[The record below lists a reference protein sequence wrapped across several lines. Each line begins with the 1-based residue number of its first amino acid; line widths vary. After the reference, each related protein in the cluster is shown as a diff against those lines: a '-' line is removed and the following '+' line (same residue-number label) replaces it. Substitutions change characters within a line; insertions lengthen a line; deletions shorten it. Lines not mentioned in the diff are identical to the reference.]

1 MQLYD
6 HLQLYMMQL
15 YDHLQLYM
23 MQLYDH
29 LQLYMMQLYDH
40 LQLYMMQLC
49 PLCFLGINPETGSKA
64 KKKRGVINPH
74 VSTFFRKLLDFEWTS
89 M

>member
-1 MQLYD
+1 MGSNLAAAAMT
-6 HLQLYMMQL
+6 LVPCSCFTL
-15 YDHLQLYM
+15 
-23 MQLYDH
+23 
-29 LQLYMMQLYDH
+29 
-40 LQLYMMQLC
+40 LC
-49 PLCFLGINPETGSKA
+49 CDQFETHAKPKAAPVQKERCFLGINPETGCKA